1 MVHRRSSRF
10 SHIAKC
16 GSAILGMACGF
27 AHASTDAAP
36 SFVERATLNVCTAG
50 EFPPMEYYAKPGDT
64 AMIGFEVDVVT
75 ELAKLWG
82 VKPNFVVVDFKGL
95 LPSLDARRCGL
106 VASGI
111 MITPE
116 RTQRYDGAPYFKS
129 SVVMV
134 TASNSSLKKP
144 EDLGGHLV
152 AIEAGTTY
160 EQVMSDL
167 NAALTRQGRA
177 PASIQ
182 TYPSA
187 SAVIQ
192 QVLVGRAAAT
202 ITQDTSAA
210 FRMMQ
215 VPGKLSIT
223 YTYPQGEY
231 YGLYMRRNANDVRI
245 VQLGLAK
252 LQRSGVMQTL
262 LRKWHLPEDSTRT
275 LTSIQ

>member
-1 MVHRRSSRF
+1 MKHSHNSFLRRTARCSSLALG
-10 SHIAKC
+10 IVC
-16 GSAILGMACGF
+16 GISQASA
-27 AHASTDAAP
+27 TTAP
-36 SFVERATLNVCTAG
+36 SFVDGNTLNVCTAG

-64 AMIGFEVDVVT
+64 TMVGFEVDVVT

-82 VKPNFVVVDFKGL
+82 VKPKFVVVDFKGL
-95 LPSLDARRCGL
+95 LPSLDAHRCGL

-116 RTQRYDGAPYFKS
+116 RTKRYDGTAYFKS

-134 TASNSSLKKP
+134 TASNSSLKTP
-144 EDLGGHLV
+144 DDLSGHLV

-160 EQVMSDL
+160 EKVIADL
-167 NAALTRQGRA
+167 NAGFAKKGL
-177 PASIQ
+177 PPVSMQ
-182 TYPSA
+182 TYPSS

-210 FRMMQ
+210 FRLMQ
-215 VPGKLSIT
+215 VPGRLSMP

-231 YGLYMRRNANDVRI
+231 YGLYMRRQANDVQM
-245 VQLGLAK
+245 VKAGLAS
-252 LQRSGVMQTL
+252 LQRSGVMRTL
-262 LRKWHLPEDSTRT
+262 LRKWNLPEDATST
-275 LTSIQ
+275 LNSNQ

>member
-1 MVHRRSSRF
+1 MKRNINSDFSR
-10 SHIAKC
+10 IAKC
-16 GSAILGMACGF
+16 SCLAVGIICGI
-27 AHASTDAAP
+27 SQSIAATPP
-36 SFVERATLNVCTAG
+36 SFVEQNTLNVCTAG

-64 AMIGFEVDVVT
+64 TMVGFEVDVVT

-95 LPSLDARRCGL
+95 LPSLDAHRCGL

-116 RTQRYDGAPYFKS
+116 RTQRYGGTPYFKS

-134 TASNSSLKKP
+134 TASDSSLKTP
-144 EDLGGHLV
+144 DDLSGHLV

-160 EQVMSDL
+160 EKVIADL
-167 NAALTRQGRA
+167 NAGFARQGR
-177 PASIQ
+177 PPVSMQ
-182 TYPSA
+182 TYPS
-187 SAVIQ
+187 SSGVIQ

-215 VPGKLSIT
+215 VPGRLKMP

-231 YGLYMRRNANDVRI
+231 YGLYMRRQAKDVEA
-245 VQLGLAK
+245 VQAGLAT
-252 LQRSGVMQTL
+252 LQRSGVMLTL
-262 LRKWHLPEDSTRT
+262 LRKWHLPEDATRT
-275 LTSIQ
+275 LISNP